1 MLGIERR
8 EQMKFRM
15 RLNDAFTGKQVKQ
28 KTFKA
33 EDWDEADKI
42 AHRIWREF
50 EEDTGRAVSMG
61 LSVVK

>member
-1 MLGIERR
+1 
-8 EQMKFRM
+8 MKFRM

-50 EEDTGRAVSMG
+50 EEETGRAVSMG